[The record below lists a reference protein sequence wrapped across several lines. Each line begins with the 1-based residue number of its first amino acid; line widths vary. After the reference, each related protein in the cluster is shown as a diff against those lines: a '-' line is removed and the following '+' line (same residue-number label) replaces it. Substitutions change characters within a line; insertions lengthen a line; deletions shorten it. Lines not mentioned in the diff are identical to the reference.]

1 MKIVII
7 GLPDQVTD
15 IDLKEVQQKVSDLLD
30 IPIRMMVINQS
41 AIIDCAFQEKDD
53 NTALKNSKFVLAV
66 ETVMK
71 ALDYNNIQEPGVRGE
86 FYTLVLKGIIERPI
100 IEKIAFGP
108 QNQQE
113 FQYLQKKKYGKLVEY
128 AKVALTL

>member
-1 MKIVII
+1 MKILII
-7 GLPDQVTD
+7 GLPDQVKD
-15 IDLKEVQQKVSDLLD
+15 VDLKEVQQKVSNLLD
-30 IPIRMMVINQS
+30 IPIKMMVINQT
-41 AIIDCAFQEKDD
+41 AILDCALQEKDND
-53 NTALKNSKFVLAV
+53 EVLKNSKFVLAV

-71 ALDYNNIQEPGVRGE
+71 ALNYDNIQEPGVRGE